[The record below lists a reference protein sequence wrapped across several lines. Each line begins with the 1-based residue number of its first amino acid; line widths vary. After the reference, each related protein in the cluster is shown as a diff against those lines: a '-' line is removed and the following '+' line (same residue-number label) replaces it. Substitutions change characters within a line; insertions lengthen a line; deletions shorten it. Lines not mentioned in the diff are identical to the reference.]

1 MESPGLTSPTDVT
14 NVIPRKRASIKWQHC
29 HLKPSIMLRSQ
40 ALRVAKFSPPA
51 VASISRAP
59 VAKRRYATLENPGP
73 DVKKPKN
80 NTLLITVLVAA
91 AAAGGYWYYSESDN
105 LQAEAKAHE
114 EEAKKKAREATEAG
128 KARLEDAYKQ
138 GQAKYGDMKAS
149 VDKSIQD
156 AEARTKQAAENAQA
170 KLNDYKNDARDS
182 VENLYNDARA
192 STVKKEE
199 QAKEGWFSWL
209 GWGKSKT
216 EDAKKSSAE
225 KVSDAAADVKSKADK
240 HT

>member
-1 MESPGLTSPTDVT
+1 MAAIAISNLQSCCVPKLFVLPNFLLLPLLRFQGLPWFVL
-14 NVIPRKRASIKWQHC
+14 VILNWSKLLVLIQ
-29 HLKPSIMLRSQ
+29 
-40 ALRVAKFSPPA
+40 
-51 VASISRAP
+51 
-59 VAKRRYATLENPGP
+59 AKRRYATLENPGP

-80 NTLLITVLVAA
+80 NTLLITVLAA
-91 AAAGGYWYYSESDN
+91 AVAAGGYWYYSESDD

-138 GQAKYGDMKAS
+138 GQVKYGEMKAS

-170 KLNDYKNDARDS
+170 KLNGYKNDASDS